1 MIHYKKVKNLIEEGY
16 RYENKQVRDLHYYYT
31 SACSPDLLE
40 AEARVEYFEK
50 LFENREQ
57 NISGD
62 RRAKDL
68 SRKISIMK
76 GANLDTD
83 LKYIEDPVVL
93 QKHLT
98 ALLKVCYQARTN

>member
-1 MIHYKKVKNLIEEGY
+1 M
-16 RYENKQVRDLHYYYT
+16 
-31 SACSPDLLE
+31 
-40 AEARVEYFEK
+40 
-50 LFENREQ
+50 EQ
-57 NISGD
+57 KISGD

-93 QKHLT
+93 QKHL
-98 ALLKVCYQARTN
+98 ASLVKVCYQARTN

>member
-1 MIHYKKVKNLIEEGY
+1 MIHYKKVNNLIEEGY
-16 RYENKQVRDLHYYYT
+16 RYVNKRVRTLHYYNT
-31 SACSPDLLE
+31 NACSPDLSE
-40 AEARVEYFEK
+40 AKARVEYFEK

-57 NISGD
+57 KISGD

-93 QKHLT
+93 QKHL
-98 ALLKVCYQARTN
+98 ASLVKVCYQARTN